1 MRETGS
7 GHSEVEIGRLRQQM
21 LALADADCV
30 CPDDGSR
37 LLAALDR
44 ALRAAAAGD
53 RSVATPGAAVR
64 AGIERFI
71 AGIQGLLGAGL
82 LAERDS
88 RPPLASA
95 RALLDML
102 RG

>member
-1 MRETGS
+1 MRETSS
-7 GHSEVEIGRLRQQM
+7 GHSEGEIGRLREQIVG
-21 LALADADCV
+21 LADADCV
-30 CPDDGSR
+30 RPEDGSR

-53 RSVATPGAAVR
+53 LPAVR
-64 AGIERFI
+64 AGLARFI

-82 LAERDS
+82 LAEREG
-88 RPPLASA
+88 RPPLATA